1 MWKTVYE
8 WRQKKLL
15 KYVIRIKERLFGVVG
30 ECMEDEQSDK
40 KYKKR
45 KMDKINEM
53 GMKEIW

>member
-30 ECMEDEQSDK
+30 ECMEDEQSNK

-45 KMDKINEM
+45 KMDKI
-53 GMKEIW
+53 K